1 MSDPN
6 PFDDLPNGW
15 GPVLD
20 GLSKRKAGARAM
32 GGPDKIARRREA
44 GRLDARARIAALV
57 DDGSFVEIGALV
69 GQRPAD
75 ALVAG
80 SGLVDGRPVFVG
92 AEDFTV
98 LGGSIG
104 GGASAKR
111 ARLADLAVQE
121 RTPLVMLLEGAGHR
135 PPSPGE
141 APHPRGAGD
150 LQLQARLSGLVPLI
164 TAVMGP
170 SAGHGALTAPLS
182 DFTVMTA
189 DASIFTAGPPVVK
202 ASLGEDVTKEDLGGP
217 GVAVASGVIHNVAGD
232 DAAAIDVVRSYLS
245 FMPSS
250 GWAYPPVST
259 SSTDPGPRSLGD
271 ILDIVPFDGA
281 TDYDMREV
289 VSLLVDDGAF
299 FQVQPDFGSSLI
311 CGLARLGG
319 QAVAI
324 VANQPGVISGSIDCD
339 AAEKGAHFISVADS
353 FHLPLL
359 FLADNPG
366 VLAGTASEQQGILRA
381 GARMFAAQTRA
392 QTIKIHVTLRKA
404 FGFGSSIMAMNG
416 FDGQSIS
423 VAFPGATLGAMGS
436 SGAANATGADDE
448 QRAALAEAEL
458 ASSYRSASG
467 LAYDDLIDPR
477 ELRNVVLAGL
487 ARALPRRPG
496 RPEPVRRTGTMP

>member
-1 MSDPN
+1 MSDPD
-6 PFDDLPNGW
+6 PPDDLANGW
-15 GPVLD
+15 GPVL
-20 GLSKRKAGARAM
+20 GSLARRKAEIREM
-32 GGPDKIARRREA
+32 GGTEKLERRRAA
-44 GRLDARARIAALV
+44 GRLDARARIDALV
-57 DDGSFVEIGALV
+57 DEGSFVELGVLV
-69 GQRPAD
+69 GDQPAD

-80 SGLVDGRPVFVG
+80 NGLVDGRPVFVG

-104 GGASAKR
+104 AGASAKR
-111 ARLADLAVQE
+111 ARLADLAVLE
-121 RTPLVMLLEGAGHR
+121 HAPLVMLLEGAGHR
-135 PPSPGE
+135 PPSPG
-141 APHPRGAGD
+141 APAHPRGAGD
-150 LQLQARLSGLVPLI
+150 LQLQARLSGLVPLV

-202 ASLGEDVTKEDLGGP
+202 ASLGEDISKEELGGP
-217 GVAVASGVIHNVAGD
+217 SVAIASGVIHNVAGD
-232 DAAAIDVVRSYLS
+232 DAAAIEVIRAYLS

-250 GWAYPPVST
+250 AWSYPPTLES
-259 SSTDPGPRSLGD
+259 GD
-271 ILDIVPFDGA
+271 LHARQLDAILEVVPFDGA
-281 TDYDMREV
+281 AEYDMREV
-289 VSLLVDDGAF
+289 VSMLVDDGAF
-299 FQVQPDFGSSLI
+299 FQVQPDFGASMV
-311 CGLARLGG
+311 CGLGRLGG
-319 QAVAI
+319 EAVAI
-324 VANQPGVISGSIDCD
+324 VANQPAVISGSIDCD

-353 FHLPLL
+353 FHLPIL

-366 VLAGTASEQQGILRA
+366 VLAGSASEQQGILRA

-436 SGAANATGADDE
+436 SGAANATGADE
-448 QRAALAEAEL
+448 AERAALLDAEL

-477 ELRNVVLAGL
+477 ELRNVVLAAL
-487 ARALPRRPG
+487 ARALARRSSQ
-496 RPEPVRRTGTMP
+496 PEPIRRTGTTP